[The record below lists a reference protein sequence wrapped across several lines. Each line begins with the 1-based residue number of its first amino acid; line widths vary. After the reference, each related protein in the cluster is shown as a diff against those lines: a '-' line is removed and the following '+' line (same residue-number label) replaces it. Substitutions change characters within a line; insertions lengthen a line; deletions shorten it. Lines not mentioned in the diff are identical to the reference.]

1 MAGPPK
7 LTAQAIGHMGEL
19 AVEMELLARGW
30 TVGNFNA
37 TTKNT
42 AGFDL
47 FAVKG
52 PHDLKLRVKA
62 KRRGV
67 NSILRICCALGFFLL
82 PVPPTEAAGP
92 QKFCE
97 AQVGES
103 LDLLK
108 LDPSD
113 IREITYEAQ
122 RHPSRESDQFVRI
135 LAWVNLHSCKG
146 YVVIDLSPQCT
157 FRQVYGRDGCSVAL
171 CDQTSGRG
179 C

>member
-1 MAGPPK
+1 M
-7 LTAQAIGHMGEL
+7 
-19 AVEMELLARGW
+19 
-30 TVGNFNA
+30 
-37 TTKNT
+37 
-42 AGFDL
+42 
-47 FAVKG
+47 
-52 PHDLKLRVKA
+52 
-62 KRRGV
+62 
-67 NSILRICCALGFFLL
+67 NSILRIGVALGIFLL

-122 RHPSRESDQFVRI
+122 RHPGRDDDQIVRI
-135 LAWVNLHSCKG
+135 LAWVNQRSCMG
-146 YVVIDLSPQCT
+146 YVIIDLSQQCT
-157 FRQVYGRDGCSVAL
+157 VRQIYGRDGCNVVMS
-171 CDQTSGRG
+171 DRTSGRG